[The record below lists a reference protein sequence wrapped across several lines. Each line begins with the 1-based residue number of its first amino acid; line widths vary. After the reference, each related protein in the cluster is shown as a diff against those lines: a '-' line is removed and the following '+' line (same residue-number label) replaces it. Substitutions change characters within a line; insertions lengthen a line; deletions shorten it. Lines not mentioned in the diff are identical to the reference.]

1 MLDLI
6 QSLSQSLSLSL
17 SLTKTHKWVKP
28 INFQAHQIKTHN
40 FLLHNNQYLQVKT
53 SKTQD
58 LSQISLEIHNT
69 NILPAT
75 LIVIHTQ
82 RLKKVK
88 KSHTWNRKDR
98 NLVAKVNRERQR
110 CGK

>member
-6 QSLSQSLSLSL
+6 QSLSL
-17 SLTKTHKWVKP
+17 SLTQTHKWVKP
-28 INFQAHQIKTHN
+28 TNFQAYQIKTHN
-40 FLLHNNQYLQVKT
+40 ILLRNNQYLQVQTNKT
-53 SKTQD
+53 HD

-69 NILPAT
+69 NILQAT

-82 RLKKVK
+82 RVKKVK

-98 NLVAKVNRERQR
+98 NLVTKVNREQQR

>member
-6 QSLSQSLSLSL
+6 QCLSHTNTQMGHS
-17 SLTKTHKWVKP
+17 HKYSSSP
-28 INFQAHQIKTHN
+28 DQNPQF
-40 FLLHNNQYLQVKT
+40 FLLHNNQYLQVQT
-53 SKTQD
+53 NKTQD

-69 NILPAT
+69 NISPAT

-82 RLKKVK
+82 RVKKLKK
-88 KSHTWNRKDR
+88 SNTWNRKDR
-98 NLVAKVNRERQR
+98 NLVVKVIRERQR